1 MHVPSVAN
9 GQVRAIDVLLR
20 RCLRGHRGAH
30 VYPLQIDLASMIRSF
45 PGPVPVTFFGK
56 ARQARS
62 LMFDWLK
69 RKQQRK
75 HAAAAGADPNAAIKA
90 MLDAADASREAAATQ
105 RAFEQ
110 YDQALVLDAGNVY
123 ARFWKAQMFREA
135 HDLVAAARECE
146 LGLAVE
152 PNEIGLLLLRG
163 EIAADA
169 LDPLLALEYFERI
182 AQLEADVPEVDGF
195 LADQYCF
202 LGCVDE
208 GVAAFDRALAHQPDL
223 VRLQSNRLFV
233 LNYSGQVGPEG
244 LFEEHRAW
252 GAKHEAAIA
261 VDKRPHPGSRDPD
274 RKLRV
279 GYVSPD
285 LRQHPVAFFVE
296 ALLRNHD
303 RSAFDIVCFDTS
315 PYPED
320 AFTAR
325 LKQEHQTW
333 RRVGDLGDQA
343 LAEAIRSSTIDVLV
357 DLSGHTSGHRLLA
370 FARKPAPVQA
380 TWLGYLNTTGL
391 TRMDYR
397 ITDAYLD
404 PEGMTEHLH
413 TETLFRL
420 PHHTCFVP
428 FEGSPDVTPLPSAG
442 SRPPTFGSVNQWSKV
457 TVEVK
462 DVWARLLRTVP
473 DARLVA
479 IVRGGQNPAL
489 RDRVI
494 ADFVERGVRPEQI
507 AISPFL
513 PIREFLALVGSM
525 DVTLDPF
532 PYGGGTT
539 TMQSLWMGVPVVAL
553 AGRTPFARNS
563 VGPLTLAGLG
573 HLVADSADRYVA
585 VAADLV
591 RDREALARIRGELRE
606 TMRASPL
613 VDAQR
618 FTRAMEAAYRVMW
631 RSHVAGA
638 PAAVTRSS

>member
-1 MHVPSVAN
+1 M
-9 GQVRAIDVLLR
+9 
-20 RCLRGHRGAH
+20 
-30 VYPLQIDLASMIRSF
+30 
-45 PGPVPVTFFGK
+45 FG
-56 ARQARS
+56 
-62 LMFDWLK
+62 WLK
-69 RKQQRK
+69 HSQPREQRADK
-75 HAAAAGADPNAAIKA
+75 GADPKAAIKA
-90 MLDAADASREAAATQ
+90 MLDAADASRETGATQ
-105 RAFEQ
+105 HAFAQ
-110 YDQALVLDAGNVY
+110 YDQALALDPGNLY
-123 ARFWKAQMFREA
+123 ARFWRAQMFREA

-169 LDPLLALEYFERI
+169 LDPLLALECFERI
-182 AQLEADVPEVDGF
+182 ARLEADVPEVDGF

-202 LGCVDE
+202 LGRVDE
-208 GVAAFDRALAHQPDL
+208 GVAAFDRALAREPESI
-223 VRLQSNRLFV
+223 RLQSNRLFV
-233 LNYSGQVGPEG
+233 LNYSSRIGPEE

-261 VDKRPHPGSRDPD
+261 VDERPHAGSRDPD
-274 RKLRV
+274 RKLRI

-303 RSAFDIVCFDTS
+303 QCAFDIVCFDTS

-325 LKQEHQTW
+325 LKQERQAW
-333 RRVGDLGDQA
+333 RRVGDLDDRA
-343 LAEAIRSSTIDVLV
+343 LAETIRSSRIDLLV
-357 DLSGHTSGHRLLA
+357 DLSGHSSGHRLLA

-391 TRMDYR
+391 ARMDYR

-404 PEGMTEHLH
+404 PEGTTEHLH

-420 PHHTCFVP
+420 PHHSCFVP
-428 FEGSPDVTPLPSAG
+428 FEDSPSVTPLPPAG
-442 SRPPTFGSVNQWSKV
+442 TRPPIFGSVNQWSKV
-457 TVEVK
+457 TAEVK

-473 DARLVA
+473 DASLVV

-489 RDRVI
+489 RGRVI
-494 ADFVERGVRPEQI
+494 ADFVGRGVRAEQI
-507 AISPFL
+507 EVSPFL
-513 PIREFLALVGSM
+513 PIREFLALFGSV

-539 TMQSLWMGVPVVAL
+539 TMQSLWMGVPVVTL
-553 AGRTPFARNS
+553 AGRTAFARNS
-563 VGPLTLAGLG
+563 VGPLTLAGMG

-585 VAADLV
+585 IAAELV
-591 RDREALARIRGELRE
+591 RDREALGRIRGGIRE

-613 VDAQR
+613 VDAQS
-618 FTRAMEAAYRVMW
+618 FTRTMEAAYRAMW
-631 RSHVAGA
+631 RAYAAGE
-638 PAAVTRSS
+638 PMTKGRSS